1 MEPRQEAH
9 GVGRKCTGCPDRV
22 AQGMDPACV
31 STCQPNALRFGPR
44 DEMLELAQ
52 ERLEILK
59 GRGYEDAEIYGAYEM
74 GGLHVIS
81 ALKYG
86 REATGLPANPSAPAT
101 VGMTRVMKPITG
113 VVTGLTVVGLAAM
126 FALGVGYKRDKL
138 VYNPEIEDTVSLIT
152 GDVVKHGDAQDEKSI
167 KEHILENH
175 PFGIGKGGSDEQRSS
190 ERFS

>member
-9 GVGRKCTGCPDRV
+9 GVGHKCTGCPDRV

-59 GRGYEDAEIYGAYEM
+59 GRGYEDA
-74 GGLHVIS
+74 
-81 ALKYG
+81 
-86 REATGLPANPSAPAT
+86 
-101 VGMTRVMKPITG
+101 
-113 VVTGLTVVGLAAM
+113 
-126 FALGVGYKRDKL
+126 
-138 VYNPEIEDTVSLIT
+138 VSLIT

-167 KEHILENH
+167 KEHIHENH
-175 PFGIGKGGSDEQRSS
+175 PFGIGKGGSDE
-190 ERFS
+190 

>member
-1 MEPRQEAH
+1 
-9 GVGRKCTGCPDRV
+9 
-22 AQGMDPACV
+22 
-31 STCQPNALRFGPR
+31 
-44 DEMLELAQ
+44 MLDLAQ

-59 GRGYEDAEIYGAYEM
+59 GRGYEDAEIYGANEM

-81 ALKYG
+81 VLKYG

-138 VYNPEIEDTVSLIT
+138 VYNPETEDTVSLIT

-175 PFGIGKGGSDEQRSS
+175 PFGIGKGGSDE
-190 ERFS
+190 